1 MKLEKIKLS
10 GFKSFVDQTVIPIT
24 GNLTAIVGPN
34 GCGKSNIIDAV
45 RWVMGESSAKHLRGG
60 SMADVIFNGSSG
72 RKPVSTASVELVFNN
87 TDSKLGGEYS
97 QYDTIAIKR
106 QVSRDGTSVFMLNGS
121 RCRRKDITDIFLGT
135 GLGSRSYAIIEQ
147 GTISRMVEAKPE
159 DLRVHIEEAAGV
171 SKYKERRSETETRM
185 RHTRENLERLD
196 DLRDEVEKQIKHLQK
211 QAEKAEK
218 YTELKK
224 KERQYRLELLA
235 MRWNAYHQAAKQLDE
250 RLQEVAHEHNRLFVE
265 LRDIDNT
272 IETKRAEHKT
282 QQQQT
287 NSSQGD
293 YYQIVAEVSGLEQTI
308 KHSETSREQTLVEIN
323 RLRQQ
328 ADQSLTELE
337 ADVQQLEQI
346 KEALFEAE
354 EALIVAEERQEDV
367 LYSQQEVQQQKSSW
381 QEQWETYR
389 NTSSSYKEQSEVQ
402 RVKTAQLENQNRQLQ
417 IRLDK
422 LHSERSELESSE
434 LQSEIESL
442 DAGIEMI
449 ETQRDDLQKQ
459 LESLHRQIR
468 EQRQQIKQYHD
479 ELHTRRSEMHSVKG
493 KITSLE
499 LLQQHAMGKDN
510 KHLSTWLESVDLA
523 ENRRLAE
530 FLDVQAG
537 WDTAVETVLGSYLE
551 AICIESAD
559 QVIPGL
565 QRLTDESIALVE
577 TGAKKPSP
585 EGEGWVTTARMQE
598 VEQRMEQLPRGNQ
611 NKEESLFVSPHPSL
625 IMPDSPVQ
633 HPAGE
638 CKSAPGGFVPQGE
651 GACAS
656 SLLDKVK
663 APWDLSNLLAGVYC
677 ADDVETARAL
687 SSQLKAHESIIIPD
701 GTWFGSGWIKI
712 IRAKDSKTG
721 VLQREKELRLLKQR
735 QEDLHI
741 EIEAL
746 EDQLE
751 SSETG
756 LKDAE
761 VQRESIQQQDNSLS
775 SELSVKSAEFSARSA
790 RLEHQQRRL
799 EQVCNDIDD
808 ISSETAEN
816 AETIAE
822 SRLLQE
828 QAEQVMAEQE
838 QKKQS
843 LEALNQELQSEQQ
856 RIDQSA
862 NEARQQVYSIKS
874 KIESLRSSETLTG
887 KQLERLRQQHQQS
900 TERIAELEKNLHQT
914 LTPMDDEKKQLEQIL
929 VDKGKLEIRLHEQR
943 QLQEDLEAEI
953 TRLSEQHIRVQ
964 RALEKQKEALDTI
977 RFDLQESKVRQQTVN
992 EQLKEIDADVGQVLH
1007 SLPEQ
1012 AEENSWKRTVDDL
1025 LAQIERL
1032 GTINLTAIEE
1042 YKAQSERMNFL
1053 NEQHADLIEA
1063 LQTLDQA
1070 ISKID
1075 KESRQRFKE
1084 TFDKINTGLQ
1094 EKFPK
1099 LFGGGHAYL
1108 ELTEQ
1113 DELES
1118 GVNIIAR
1125 PPGKKNSSIHLL
1137 SGGEKALTAV
1147 ALVFSIFELNPAP
1160 FCLLDEVDAPLDDAN
1175 VGRFSR
1181 MVEEMSAS
1189 VQFLYISHNKAT
1201 MEIAKQLAGVTMKEP
1216 GVSRMVAVDIE
1227 EAVSLAET

>member
-10 GFKSFVDQTVIPIT
+10 GFKSFVDPTVIPIS

-147 GTISRMVEAKPE
+147 GTISRMVEAKPD

-185 RHTRENLERLD
+185 KHTRENLERLD

-224 KERQYRLELLA
+224 QERQYRLELLA
-235 MRWNAYHQAAKQLDE
+235 MRWNTYHQAAKQLDAK
-250 RLQEVAHEHNRLFVE
+250 LQEVAHEHNRLFVE
-265 LRDIDNT
+265 LRDIDNS
-272 IETKRAEHKT
+272 IEAKRADHKA

-308 KHSETSREQTLVEIN
+308 KHSESSREQTIVEIN

-328 ADQSLTELE
+328 ADQSLAELE
-337 ADVQQLEQI
+337 ADVQQLEEI
-346 KEALFEAE
+346 KAALFEAE

-367 LYSQQEVQQQKSSW
+367 LYNQQEIQQQKSAW
-381 QEQWETYR
+381 QGQWETYR
-389 NTSSSYKEQSEVQ
+389 TTSSSYKEQAEVQ
-402 RVKTAQLENQNRQLQ
+402 RVKTVQLENQNRQLQ

-422 LHSERSELESSE
+422 LHGERSELESSD

-442 DAGIEMI
+442 DTGIEII
-449 ETQRDDLQKQ
+449 ETQRADLHQQ
-459 LESLHRQIR
+459 LEDLHQQIR

-479 ELHTRRSEMHSVKG
+479 GLHTHRSEMQSVKG

-510 KHLSTWLESVDLA
+510 KHLSAWLESVDLV

-559 QVIPGL
+559 PIIPGL
-565 QRLTDESIALVE
+565 QRLTDESVMLVE
-577 TGAKKPSP
+577 TGAKTSGYANP
-585 EGEGWVTTARMQE
+585 TYT
-598 VEQRMEQLPRGNQ
+598 
-611 NKEESLFVSPHPSL
+611 
-625 IMPDSPVQ
+625 
-633 HPAGE
+633 
-638 CKSAPGGFVPQGE
+638 
-651 GACAS
+651 
-656 SLLDKVK
+656 SLLDKVN

-677 ADDVETARAL
+677 VDDAETARTL
-687 SSQLKAHESIIIPD
+687 SVQLKSHESVITPD

-735 QEDLHI
+735 QEELHI
-741 EIEAL
+741 EIESF

-751 SSETG
+751 TAETG

-761 VQRESIQQQDNSLS
+761 VARESIQQQDNSLG
-775 SELSVKSAEFSARSA
+775 SELSIKSAEFSAHSA

-799 EQVCNDIDD
+799 EQVCNDIDEL
-808 ISSETAEN
+808 SRETADN

-822 SRLLQE
+822 YQLLLE
-828 QAEQVMAEQE
+828 QAEQSMEQQE
-838 QKKQS
+838 QNKHS

-856 RIDQSA
+856 RVDQSA
-862 NEARQQVYSIKS
+862 NEARQQVYSIKAQ
-874 KIESLRSSETLTG
+874 IESLRSSETLTG
-887 KQLERLRQQHQQS
+887 KQLERLRLQHQQS
-900 TERIAELEKNLHQT
+900 VERIAELELNLHQT
-914 LTPMDDEKKQLEQIL
+914 LTPMDEEKKQLEQMV
-929 VDKGKLEIRLHEQR
+929 VDKEQMDTRLKKQR
-943 QLQEDLEAEI
+943 RLQEDLEAEI
-953 TRLSEQHIRVQ
+953 TRLSEEHIRVQ

-977 RFDLQESKVRQQTVN
+977 RFELQESKVRQQTVN
-992 EQLKEIDADVGQVLH
+992 EQLKEIDADVELVLQ

-1075 KESRQRFKE
+1075 KESRLRFKE

-1175 VGRFSR
+1175 VGRFSK

-1189 VQFLYISHNKAT
+1189 VQFLYISHNKVT

-1227 EAVSLAET
+1227 EAVSLAEI

>member
-10 GFKSFVDQTVIPIT
+10 GFKSFVDSTVIPIS

-147 GTISRMVEAKPE
+147 GTISRMVEAKPD

-185 RHTRENLERLD
+185 KHTRENLERLD

-224 KERQYRLELLA
+224 QERQYRLELLA
-235 MRWNAYHQAAKQLDE
+235 MRWNTYHQAAKQLDAK
-250 RLQEVAHEHNRLFVE
+250 LQEVAHEHNRLFVE
-265 LRDIDNT
+265 LRDIDNS
-272 IETKRAEHKT
+272 IEAKRAEHKA

-308 KHSETSREQTLVEIN
+308 KHSESSREQTIVEIN

-328 ADQSLTELE
+328 ADQSLAELE
-337 ADVQQLEQI
+337 ADVQQLEEI
-346 KEALFEAE
+346 KAALFEAE

-367 LYSQQEVQQQKSSW
+367 LYNQQEVQQQKSAW

-389 NTSSSYKEQSEVQ
+389 TTSSSYKEQAEVQ
-402 RVKTAQLENQNRQLQ
+402 RVKTVQLENQNRQLQ

-422 LHSERSELESSE
+422 LHGERSELESSD

-442 DAGIEMI
+442 DTGIEII
-449 ETQRDDLQKQ
+449 ETQRADLHQQ
-459 LESLHRQIR
+459 LEDLHQQIR

-479 ELHTRRSEMHSVKG
+479 GLHTHRSEMQSVKG

-510 KHLSTWLESVDLA
+510 KHLSAWLESVDLV

-559 QVIPGL
+559 QIIPGL
-565 QRLTDESIALVE
+565 QRLTDESLMLVE
-577 TGAKKPSP
+577 TKSVGATSVAEP
-585 EGEGWVTTARMQE
+585 
-598 VEQRMEQLPRGNQ
+598 VEWANE
-611 NKEESLFVSPHPSL
+611 F
-625 IMPDSPVQ
+625 
-633 HPAGE
+633 
-638 CKSAPGGFVPQGE
+638 APTK
-651 GACAS
+651 
-656 SLLDKVK
+656 LLDKVK
-663 APWDLSNLLAGVYC
+663 APWDLSNLLSGVYC
-677 ADDVETARAL
+677 VDDAETARTL
-687 SSQLKAHESIIIPD
+687 SAQLKPHESVITPD

-735 QEDLHI
+735 QEELHI
-741 EIEAL
+741 EIEAF

-751 SSETG
+751 TAETG

-761 VQRESIQQQDNSLS
+761 VTRESIQQQDNSLG
-775 SELSVKSAEFSARSA
+775 SELSVKSAEFSAHSA

-799 EQVCNDIDD
+799 EQVCNDIDEL
-808 ISSETAEN
+808 SRETADN

-822 SRLLQE
+822 YQLLLE
-828 QAEQVMAEQE
+828 QAEQSMEQQE
-838 QKKQS
+838 QNKHS

-856 RIDQSA
+856 RVDQSA
-862 NEARQQVYSIKS
+862 NEARQQVYSIKAQ
-874 KIESLRSSETLTG
+874 IESLRSSETLTG
-887 KQLERLRQQHQQS
+887 KQLERLRLQHQQS
-900 TERIAELEKNLHQT
+900 VERIAELELNLHQT
-914 LTPMDDEKKQLEQIL
+914 LTPMDEEKKQLEQMV
-929 VDKGKLEIRLHEQR
+929 VDKEQLETRLKKQR

-953 TRLSEQHIRVQ
+953 TRLSEEHIRVQ

-977 RFDLQESKVRQQTVN
+977 RFELQESKVRQQTVN
-992 EQLKEIDADVGQVLH
+992 EQLKEIDADVEQVLQ

-1075 KESRQRFKE
+1075 KESRLRFKE

-1175 VGRFSR
+1175 VGRFSK

-1189 VQFLYISHNKAT
+1189 VQFLYISHNKVT

-1227 EAVSLAET
+1227 EAVSLAEI

>member
-1 MKLEKIKLS
+1 
-10 GFKSFVDQTVIPIT
+10 
-24 GNLTAIVGPN
+24 
-34 GCGKSNIIDAV
+34 
-45 RWVMGESSAKHLRGG
+45 
-60 SMADVIFNGSSG
+60 
-72 RKPVSTASVELVFNN
+72 
-87 TDSKLGGEYS
+87 
-97 QYDTIAIKR
+97 
-106 QVSRDGTSVFMLNGS
+106 MLNGS

-159 DLRVHIEEAAGV
+159 DLRIHIEEAAGV

-185 RHTRENLERLD
+185 KHTRENLERLD
-196 DLRDEVEKQIKHLQK
+196 DLRDEVEKQIRHLQK

-224 KERQYRLELLA
+224 QERQYRLELLA
-235 MRWNAYHQAAKQLDE
+235 MRWNTYHQAAKQLDE
-250 RLQEVAHEHNRLFVE
+250 KLQEVAHEHNRLFVE
-265 LRDIDNT
+265 LRDIDNN
-272 IETKRAEHKT
+272 IEAKRAEHKT

-287 NSSQGD
+287 NSFQGD

-308 KHSETSREQTLVEIN
+308 KHSESSREQTAVEIN

-328 ADQSLTELE
+328 AAESLKELE
-337 ADVQQLEQI
+337 ADMQQLEEI
-346 KEALFEAE
+346 KQALFEAE

-367 LYSQQEVQQQKSSW
+367 LYNQQEVQQQKSSW
-381 QEQWETYR
+381 QEQWEAYR
-389 NTSSSYKEQSEVQ
+389 TTSSSYKEQSEVQ

-422 LHSERSELESSE
+422 LLSERDELASSD

-442 DAGIEMI
+442 DAGIEII
-449 ETQRDDLQKQ
+449 EIQRAEFHQRLEDLHQ
-459 LESLHRQIR
+459 QIR
-468 EQRQQIKQYHD
+468 EQRQQVKQYHD
-479 ELHTRRSEMHSVKG
+479 DLHTRRSEMQSVKG

-510 KHLSTWLESVDLA
+510 KHLSAWLASVDLV

-537 WDTAVETVLGSYLE
+537 WDTAIETVLGSYLE

-565 QRLTDESIALVE
+565 QRLTDESLMLVE
-577 TGAKKPSP
+577 TG
-585 EGEGWVTTARMQE
+585 
-598 VEQRMEQLPRGNQ
+598 
-611 NKEESLFVSPHPSL
+611 FVSPHPSL
-625 IMPDSPVQ
+625 LP
-633 HPAGE
+633 E
-638 CKSAPGGFVPQGE
+638 GE
-651 GACAS
+651 GAM
-656 SLLDKVK
+656 LLDKVK

-677 ADDVETARAL
+677 ADDAETARTL
-687 SSQLKAHESIIIPD
+687 SAQLKSHESVITPD

-735 QEDLHI
+735 QEDLHV
-741 EIEAL
+741 EIEEF

-751 SSETG
+751 TAETG

-761 VQRESIQQQDNSLS
+761 ATRESVQQQDKSLGA
-775 SELSVKSAEFSARSA
+775 ELSAKNAELSARSA
-790 RLEHQQRRL
+790 RFEHQQRRL
-799 EQVCNDIDD
+799 EQVSNDIEE
-808 ISSETAEN
+808 ISRETAEN

-822 SRLLQE
+822 SQMLQE
-828 QAEQVMAEQE
+828 QAEQIMAEQE
-838 QKKQS
+838 QKKQN
-843 LEALNQELQSEQQ
+843 LEASNQDLQSQQQ

-862 NEARQQVYSIKS
+862 NEARQQVYSLKS
-874 KIESLRSSETLTG
+874 QIESLKSSETLTG
-887 KQLERLRQQHQQS
+887 KQLERLQLQHQQS
-900 TERIAELEKNLHQT
+900 VERIAELELNLNQT
-914 LTPMDDEKKQLEQIL
+914 LTPMDQEKKQLEQMI
-929 VDKGKLEIRLHEQR
+929 VDKEQLEVRLKKQR

-953 TRLSEQHIRVQ
+953 TQLSEQHIKTQ

-977 RFDLQESKVRQQTVN
+977 RFELQESKVRQQTVN
-992 EQLKEIDADVGQVLH
+992 EQLKEIDADVETVLQN
-1007 SLPEQ
+1007 LPEQ
-1012 AEENSWKRTVDDL
+1012 AEEHSWKRTVDDL

-1042 YKAQSERMNFL
+1042 FKAQSERMEFL

-1070 ISKID
+1070 INQID
-1075 KESRQRFKE
+1075 KESRLRFRE
-1084 TFDKINTGLQ
+1084 TFDKINSGLQ

>member
-10 GFKSFVDQTVIPIT
+10 GFKSFVDSTVIPIS

-87 TDSKLGGEYS
+87 TEGKLGGEYS

-147 GTISRMVEAKPE
+147 GTISRMVEAKPD

-185 RHTRENLERLD
+185 KHTRENLERLD

-224 KERQYRLELLA
+224 QERQFKLELLA
-235 MRWNAYHQAAKQLDE
+235 MRWNTYHQAAKQLDE
-250 RLQEVAHEHNRLFVE
+250 KLQAVAHEHNRLFVE
-265 LRDIDNT
+265 LRDIDSA
-272 IETKRAEHKT
+272 IEGKRAGHKI

-287 NSSQGD
+287 DRFQGD
-293 YYQIVAEVSGLEQTI
+293 YYRVVAEVGSLEQAI
-308 KHSETSREQTLVEIN
+308 KHSENSREQTAIEIK
-323 RLRQQ
+323 RLREQ
-328 ADQSLTELE
+328 AEQSLAELE
-337 ADVQQLEQI
+337 ADVQQLEAI

-354 EALIVAEERQEDV
+354 EALIVAEERQDEV
-367 LYSQQEVQQQKSSW
+367 LSHQQDAQQQRNDW
-381 QEQWETYR
+381 QEQWEAYR
-389 NTSSSYKEQSEVQ
+389 TTSSRYKEQAEVQ
-402 RVKTAQLENQNRQLQ
+402 RVTIAQLENQNRQLQ
-417 IRLDK
+417 SRLDK
-422 LHSERSELESSE
+422 LQGERDELESSD
-434 LQSEIESL
+434 LQDEIEAL
-442 DAGIEMI
+442 DSSIEMI
-449 ETQRDDLQKQ
+449 EMQREQLQHQ
-459 LESLHRQIR
+459 LEILHQQIR
-468 EQRQQIKQYHD
+468 EQRHQIKQAHD
-479 ELHTRRSEMHSVKG
+479 ELHTRRSESQSVKG

-510 KHLSTWLESVDLA
+510 KQLSAWLASVDLA

-530 FLDVQAG
+530 FLEVQPG
-537 WDTAVETVLGSYLE
+537 WDNAVETVLGSYLE
-551 AICIESAD
+551 AICIDSAEA
-559 QVIPGL
+559 VIAGL
-565 QRLTDESIALVE
+565 QRLTDESLTLLE
-577 TGAKKPSP
+577 TGAKNSAYPAN
-585 EGEGWVTTARMQE
+585 TTYM
-598 VEQRMEQLPRGNQ
+598 
-611 NKEESLFVSPHPSL
+611 
-625 IMPDSPVQ
+625 
-633 HPAGE
+633 
-638 CKSAPGGFVPQGE
+638 
-651 GACAS
+651 

-663 APWDLSNLLAGVYC
+663 APWDLSNLLAGIYC
-677 ADDVETARAL
+677 ADDADSARAL
-687 SSQLKAHESIIIPD
+687 SANLQAHESVITPD
-701 GTWFGSGWIKI
+701 GTWFGAGWIRI

-735 QEDLHI
+735 QEHLHE
-741 EIEAL
+741 EIEAF
-746 EDQLE
+746 EQQLE
-751 SSETG
+751 NAEIG
-756 LKDAE
+756 LKEAE
-761 VQRESIQQQDNSLS
+761 SARESLQQQDTSLG
-775 SELSVKSAEFSARSA
+775 SELSLKSAEFSAHSA

-799 EQVCNDIDD
+799 EQVSNDIDE
-808 ISSETAEN
+808 ISREFAEN
-816 AETIAE
+816 AESLAE
-822 SRLLQE
+822 VQLVKE
-828 QAEQVMAEQE
+828 QAEQIMAEQD

-843 LEALNQELQSEQQ
+843 LDALNQQLQAEQQ
-856 RIDQSA
+856 QVDQAA
-862 NEARQQVYSIKS
+862 NEARQQVYATKAQ
-874 KIESLRSSETLTG
+874 IESLRSSETLTS
-887 KQLERLRQQHQQS
+887 KQLDRLRLQHQQS
-900 TERIAELEKNLHQT
+900 LERIAELESNLQQT
-914 LTPMDDEKKQLEQIL
+914 LTPMGEEKKQLEQRLI
-929 VDKGKLEIRLHEQR
+929 DKAQLESGLKQQR
-943 QLQEDLEAEI
+943 QLQEELEADI
-953 TRLSEQHIRVQ
+953 TQLSEQHIRSQ
-964 RALEKQKEALDTI
+964 RALEQQKEALDTI
-977 RFDLQESKVRQQTVN
+977 RFELQESKVRQQTVN
-992 EQLKEIDADVGQVLH
+992 EQLKEIDADVEQVLQ

-1012 AEENSWKRTVDDL
+1012 AEESRWKKTVDDL

-1042 YKAQSERMNFL
+1042 YKAQSERMTFL

-1063 LQTLDQA
+1063 LQTLDKA
-1070 ISKID
+1070 ISQID
-1075 KESRQRFKE
+1075 KESRLRFKE

-1108 ELTEQ
+1108 ELTEA
-1113 DELES
+1113 DELEA

-1175 VGRFSR
+1175 VGRFSK

-1189 VQFLYISHNKAT
+1189 VQFLYISHNKVT

-1227 EAVSLAET
+1227 EAVSLAEI

>member
-10 GFKSFVDQTVIPIT
+10 GFKSFVDQTVIPIS

-147 GTISRMVEAKPE
+147 GTISRMVEAKPD

-185 RHTRENLERLD
+185 KHTRENLERLD

-224 KERQYRLELLA
+224 QERQFRLELLA
-235 MRWNAYHQAAKQLDE
+235 MRWNTYHQAAKQLDE
-250 RLQEVAHEHNRLFVE
+250 KLQAVAHEHNRLFVE
-265 LRDIDNT
+265 LRDIDNS
-272 IETKRAEHKT
+272 IEAKRAEHKT

-287 NSSQGD
+287 NSSQGA

-308 KHSETSREQTLVEIN
+308 KHSESSREQTTVEIN

-328 ADQSLTELE
+328 ADRSLAELE
-337 ADVQQLEQI
+337 ADVQQLEEI
-346 KEALFEAE
+346 KAALFEAE

-367 LYSQQEVQQQKSSW
+367 LYSQQEVQQQKSAW

-389 NTSSSYKEQSEVQ
+389 TTSSSYKEQAEVQ
-402 RVKTAQLENQNRQLQ
+402 RVKTVQLENQNRQLQ

-422 LHSERSELESSE
+422 LHGERSELESND

-442 DAGIEMI
+442 DTGIEII
-449 ETQRDDLQKQ
+449 ETQRADLHQQ
-459 LESLHRQIR
+459 LEDLHQQIR
-468 EQRQQIKQYHD
+468 EQRQQIKHYHD
-479 ELHTRRSEMHSVKG
+479 GLHTHRSEMQSVKG

-510 KHLSTWLESVDLA
+510 KHLSAWLASVDLA

-530 FLDVQAG
+530 FLDVQPG
-537 WDTAVETVLGSYLE
+537 WDKAVETVLGSYLE
-551 AICIESAD
+551 AICIDSAD

-565 QRLTDESIALVE
+565 QRLTDESLMLIETQSVGATSVAEPVE
-577 TGAKKPSP
+577 WAT
-585 EGEGWVTTARMQE
+585 E
-598 VEQRMEQLPRGNQ
+598 V
-611 NKEESLFVSPHPSL
+611 
-625 IMPDSPVQ
+625 
-633 HPAGE
+633 
-638 CKSAPGGFVPQGE
+638 APTN
-651 GACAS
+651 
-656 SLLDKVK
+656 LLDKVK
-663 APWDLSNLLAGVYC
+663 APWDLSNLLSGVYC
-677 ADDVETARAL
+677 VDDAETARTL
-687 SSQLKAHESIIIPD
+687 SAQLKPHESVITPD

-735 QEDLHI
+735 QEELHV
-741 EIEAL
+741 EIEAF

-751 SSETG
+751 TAETG

-761 VQRESIQQQDNSLS
+761 VTRESIQQQDNSLG
-775 SELSVKSAEFSARSA
+775 SELSVKSAEFSAHSA

-799 EQVCNDIDD
+799 EQVCNDIDEL
-808 ISSETAEN
+808 SRETADH

-822 SRLLQE
+822 YQLLLE
-828 QAEQVMAEQE
+828 QAEQSMEQQE
-838 QKKQS
+838 QNKHS

-856 RIDQSA
+856 RVDQSA

-874 KIESLRSSETLTG
+874 QIESLHSSETLTG
-887 KQLERLRQQHQQS
+887 KQLERLQLQHQQS
-900 TERIAELEKNLHQT
+900 LERIAELELNLHQT
-914 LTPMDDEKKQLEQIL
+914 LTPMDEEKKQLEQM
-929 VDKGKLEIRLHEQR
+929 VADKEQLETRLKTQR
-943 QLQEDLEAEI
+943 RLQEDLEAEI
-953 TRLSEQHIRVQ
+953 TRLSEEHIRVQ

-977 RFDLQESKVRQQTVN
+977 RFELQESKVRQQTVN
-992 EQLKEIDADVGQVLH
+992 EQLKEIDADVEQVLQ

-1042 YKAQSERMNFL
+1042 YKAQSERMSFL

-1075 KESRQRFKE
+1075 KESRLRFKE

-1175 VGRFSR
+1175 VGRFSK

-1189 VQFLYISHNKAT
+1189 VQFLYISHNKVT

-1227 EAVSLAET
+1227 EAVSLAEI

>member
-250 RLQEVAHEHNRLFVE
+250 KLQTVAHEHNRLFVE

-272 IETKRAEHKT
+272 IEAKRAEHKT

-287 NSSQGD
+287 NKSQGD

-308 KHSETSREQTLVEIN
+308 KHSETSREQTLIEIN

-328 ADQSLTELE
+328 ADQSLAELE

-381 QEQWETYR
+381 QEQWEAYR

-422 LHSERSELESSE
+422 LQDERRELESSE

-442 DAGIEMI
+442 DAGIELI
-449 ETQRDDLQKQ
+449 ETQRADLQQQ
-459 LESLHRQIR
+459 LEGLHQQIR

-479 ELHTRRSEMHSVKG
+479 ELHARRSEMHSVKG

-510 KHLSTWLESVDLA
+510 KHLSAWLESVDLA

-565 QRLTDESIALVE
+565 QRLTDESLMLVE
-577 TGAKKPSP
+577 TGAKTSGYVDANP
-585 EGEGWVTTARMQE
+585 A
-598 VEQRMEQLPRGNQ
+598 
-611 NKEESLFVSPHPSL
+611 FVR
-625 IMPDSPVQ
+625 
-633 HPAGE
+633 
-638 CKSAPGGFVPQGE
+638 
-651 GACAS
+651 
-656 SLLDKVK
+656 LLDKVK

-677 ADDVETARAL
+677 ADDAETARAL
-687 SSQLKAHESIIIPD
+687 SSQLKAHESVITPD

-751 SSETG
+751 SAETG

-761 VQRESIQQQDNSLS
+761 VQRESIQQQDNSLGN
-775 SELSVKSAEFSARSA
+775 ELSVKSAEFSARSA

-874 KIESLRSSETLTG
+874 KIESLRSSESLTG

-900 TERIAELEKNLHQT
+900 IERIAELEKNLHQT
-914 LTPMDDEKKQLEQIL
+914 LTPMDEEKKQLEKML
-929 VDKGKLEIRLHEQR
+929 VDKGQMEVRLQKQR

-977 RFDLQESKVRQQTVN
+977 RFELQESKVRQQTVN
-992 EQLKEIDADVGQVLH
+992 EQLKEIDADVEQVLQ

-1042 YKAQSERMNFL
+1042 YKAQSERMDFL

-1084 TFDKINTGLQ
+1084 TFDKINSGLQ